1 MILGIV
7 SFVLCLG
14 FLTGIPAIILGHMSR
29 GKIKRSNGQLGG
41 GGMALTGL
49 ILGYITTA
57 FTIIYVIFILVFAGA
72 MATTAASMEYDGDME
87 GVTAPNDW
95 DSSDFEDAFK
105 KELEKGLEKEGLKS
119 SDWDY

>member
-57 FTIIYVIFILVFAGA
+57 FTIIYLIFILVFAGA
-72 MATTAASMEYDGDME
+72 WLTAGTTEPDSDWGNDTTAPS
-87 GVTAPNDW
+87 W
-95 DSSDFEDAFK
+95 DSSDFEESFK
-105 KELEKGLEKEGLKS
+105 KELEKGLKEEGLKS

>member
-14 FLTGIPAIILGHMSR
+14 FLTGIPAIILGHISR

-57 FTIIYVIFILVFAGA
+57 FTIIYLLFILVFAGA
-72 MATTAASMEYDGDME
+72 MVGAAAEMEHDM
-87 GVTAPNDW
+87 
-95 DSSDFEDAFK
+95 DSWESDFEDSFK
-105 KELEKGLEKEGLKS
+105 QELEKSLEKEGLKS